1 MKSASIRQNAEEIS
15 VSSPAHVCACGVR
28 CAHRTPPRTRP
39 RSDRRADRF
48 RALVSVLLRLAV
60 AGLVLATAIS
70 RPASAQN
77 VTGSA
82 LKAVFLYNFAKFTEW
97 PRPASAPA
105 GPFVMCVVGDAAV
118 GDELERAVNGRAI
131 AGRDIAVAQGS
142 SALPTRPCDVLYLSG
157 IPAGQAATLIANLK
171 DAPVLTISDID
182 GFTKVGGIAQF
193 FFEHGQLR
201 FTVNVES
208 AKRARLQISSRLLIL
223 EKRK

>member
-1 MKSASIRQNAEEIS
+1 MKSASIRENAEEIS
-15 VSSPAHVCACGVR
+15 VLRPAHVCACGVR
-28 CAHRTPPRTRP
+28 CARRTLRRTHP
-39 RSDRRADRF
+39 TCDRRADRLAA
-48 RALVSVLLRLAV
+48 RALVLLRLAI
-60 AGLVLATAIS
+60 AGLVLASVIN

-77 VTGSA
+77 VTGPA

-97 PRPASAPA
+97 PRSASAPA

-131 AGRDIAVAQGS
+131 AGRGIAVAQAS
-142 SALPTRPCDVLYLSG
+142 SAVPTRPCDVLYLSG
-157 IPAGQAATLIANLK
+157 IPAGQAAGLIANLK
-171 DAPVLTISDID
+171 DTPVLTISDID